1 MALTTEIARQLAL
14 CAVPTVNAVMA
25 KSGLGSNHMRG
36 LAPVGPK
43 RRFVGRAVTLRAI
56 PTREDLKK
64 RVAAG
69 ELPDLQMTAFEAL
82 GPDDV
87 LVIEAG
93 GDLRASVFGDIMA
106 TYAVVRGAAAIVI
119 DGCVSDQEAIA
130 GIDLAVFAKGNAATS
145 ASLFLHFTEMGGPV
159 GCDGVGVMPG
169 DVLVGDGNGVVLV
182 PAAHAAEVA
191 AAAAAR
197 EEMEA
202 FIVERIKAGAPL
214 KGTYPA
220 NEATRAA
227 FAEWKAARGG

>member
-25 KSGLGSNHMRG
+25 KSGLGSNHMRS
-36 LAPVGPK
+36 LAPIGPK

-69 ELPDLQMTAFEAL
+69 ELPDLQMAAFESL

-106 TYAVVRGAAAIVI
+106 TYALVRGAAAIVI

-130 GIDLAVFAKGNAATS
+130 GIDLPVFAKGNAATS